1 MKPLRAGRS
10 GRFFCWLLL
19 TGSLCGLP
27 IQGAAAMSIRAL
39 RALERSEPE
48 HGESYALYYLLGTME
63 ATLHAEAMAVRAG
76 LPARIC
82 LNGRRLEPDMAAS
95 LYRTEL
101 RRNAD
106 LYEADMPVALVFANA
121 LATVYACGQ

>member
-1 MKPLRAGRS
+1 MSRPGLRGLIP
-10 GRFFCWLLL
+10 GLLL
-19 TGSLCGLP
+19 VCALLHS
-27 IQGAAAMSIRAL
+27 ANAMSIREL
-39 RALERSEPE
+39 RALERSDPE
-48 HGESYALYYLLGTME
+48 HGEDYALYYLLGTME
-63 ATLHAEAMAVRAG
+63 ATLNADAAAVRAG

-82 LNGRRLEPDMAAS
+82 LNGRRLELDMAAS

-121 LATVYACGQ
+121 LATVYVCPQ